1 MRPLFTLILVIF
13 IHLFSFHLVNG
24 KGIDV
29 EKTKHTGLSINA
41 KKTLVFSKKGKSS
54 LQKTC
59 FDDLPALQQV
69 VKKTTFGIFLLFKRQ
84 DNQTASCTLI
94 ANHSNSFSFSSYSYI
109 FNFLYP
115 KHVFW

>member
-1 MRPLFTLILVIF
+1 MRPLFTLILIVF
-13 IHLFSFHLVNG
+13 THLLSFHLVNG
-24 KGIDV
+24 KVLDV
-29 EKTKHTGLSINA
+29 EKTKHRGLSSNV

-54 LQKTC
+54 LQKTS

-69 VKKTTFGIFLLFKRQ
+69 VKKTSFGIFLLFKRQ
-84 DNQTASCTLI
+84 DNQIALCPLI
-94 ANHSNSFSFSSYSYI
+94 ANYYNSFSFSSYSYI